1 MATRSQQD
9 PVPASPGT
17 YVLIFEASAGRRV
30 RIGSL
35 GTIDLQPGFHAY
47 VGSARGPGGLA
58 ARLAHHRRR
67 ARRPHWHI
75 DYLRRHTALR
85 EVWFARGLA
94 EREHRWAGI
103 LGSSPATTIPM
114 ERFGASDCR
123 CRSHLFG
130 FAARPRVS
138 AFRAWLETTATPLD
152 VARCPYRSL

>member
-1 MATRSQQD
+1 MWAAPAD
-9 PVPASPGT
+9 PAASPHGLPT
-17 YVLIFEASAGRRV
+17 IAG
-30 RIGSL
+30 
-35 GTIDLQPGFHAY
+35 
-47 VGSARGPGGLA
+47 
-58 ARLAHHRRR
+58 
-67 ARRPHWHI
+67 
-75 DYLRRHTALR
+75 
-85 EVWFARGLA
+85 ELA